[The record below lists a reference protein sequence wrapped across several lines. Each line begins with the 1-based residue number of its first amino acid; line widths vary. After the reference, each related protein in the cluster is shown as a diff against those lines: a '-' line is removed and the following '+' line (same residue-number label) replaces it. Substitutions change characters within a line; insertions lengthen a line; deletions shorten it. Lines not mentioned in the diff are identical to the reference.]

1 MANGQLVA
9 NDWILILCYAAVAF
23 GIAIYHSRSA
33 GRSTKSFFQANRDMP
48 WWLAGTSMA
57 ATSFGSNMPLAITEL
72 VAEHGVAGN
81 WMWWSMAMGT
91 MASVFFFAK
100 LWQRSGVLTDVAIV
114 EMRYDGV
121 GAAWL
126 RAVKAFFFGILMT
139 CLSCGWAA
147 HVSCFFHAFMLHYT
161 D

>member
-33 GRSTKSFFQANRDMP
+33 GRSTKSFFQANRDLP

-72 VAEHGVAGN
+72 VAEHGGAGN

-91 MASVFFFAK
+91 MASVFFFA
-100 LWQRSGVLTDVAIV
+100 R
-114 EMRYDGV
+114 R
-121 GAAWL
+121 
-126 RAVKAFFFGILMT
+126 
-139 CLSCGWAA
+139 
-147 HVSCFFHAFMLHYT
+147 
-161 D
+161 